1 MPPTMTTP
9 TVVKPE
15 QAVSDLQ
22 AAVSAAASNGQIEE
36 EDEAD
41 ELSELVDDLAEHLAE
56 DGVEDSDEHVKE
68 ISTYLRELSKEG
80 ELTPSGMRRIA
91 DALQTVRETIAEG

>member
-1 MPPTMTTP
+1 MTTP

-22 AAVSAAASNGQIEE
+22 AAVSAAASNGRIEE

-41 ELSELVDDLAEHLAE
+41 ELSELVDDLAEHLPRT
-56 DGVEDSDEHVKE
+56 VLRTTT
-68 ISTYLRELSKEG
+68 ST
-80 ELTPSGMRRIA
+80 
-91 DALQTVRETIAEG
+91 